1 MKVLID
7 ICPPT
12 HVHFFKYIIKDLK
25 ENLHQVIV
33 TSRKKKIAEKLLEEE
48 NIPYISLSDYKNNLD
63 KIVKAIP
70 IIIKLINI
78 LKHFKFGKEDYIM
91 GISPVHA
98 SIASKF
104 VKSTCIGFTDT
115 DFAPEQFYIYIFIFL
130 SIN

>member
-7 ICPPT
+7 ICHPA

-25 ENLHQVIV
+25 ENHHQVIV

-48 NIPYISLSDYKNNLD
+48 NIPFISLGDYKNNFD
-63 KIVKAIP
+63 KVFKSIP
-70 IIIKLINI
+70 IVIKLITI
-78 LKHFKFGKEDYIM
+78 LKHFKFGRNDYVM

-104 VKSTCIGFTDT
+104 VKSRCLFD
-115 DFAPEQFYIYIFIFL
+115 
-130 SIN
+130 SSC